1 MKYKLVSL
9 NETLSFREVTE
20 QMNDIYGEQEHI
32 PDHILKILSHEYPE
46 LFQVI
51 YSNNALVG
59 HLIVLPF
66 NEVGLKKITDDEND
80 EGDFEL
86 TDFNLNRSSNSPVY
100 FFVYS
105 IYGKNVHAST
115 HMIKQMCSGVKSYE
129 EEVSDS
135 SFVFAECVS
144 REGIRMSEKLGLRLY
159 HSYNF
164 RGTDLYLYKTDLN
177 NFGSV
182 FSSLNKPSHNHQY

>member
-9 NETLSFREVTE
+9 NETQNFREVTE
-20 QMNDIYGEQEHI
+20 QMDDIYGEQEHI
-32 PDHILKILSHEYPE
+32 PDHILKILSEKYPE

-51 YSNNALVG
+51 YSNKELVG

-66 NEVGLKKITDDEND
+66 NETGLHKITDDEND

-86 TDFNLNRSSNSPVY
+86 SDFNLDRNQDSPVY

-115 HMIKQMCSGVKSYE
+115 YMIKQMCRGVKSYE
-129 EEVSDS
+129 NEVSSS
-135 SFVFAECVS
+135 SFIFAECVS
-144 REGIRMSEKLGLRLY
+144 PEGVRLSEKLGLHLY

-164 RGTDLYLYKTDLN
+164 RGTDLHLYKTDLK

-182 FSSLNKPSHNHQY
+182 LSSLDKPSHQHQN